1 MFVIV
6 NFRKLSSISRKLLI
20 KMVTVNGQKMNVVKF
35 SSQGTL
41 NTLLS
46 LNTFVKTDLERQ

>member
-1 MFVIV
+1 
-6 NFRKLSSISRKLLI
+6 
-20 KMVTVNGQKMNVVKF
+20 MVTVNGQKMNVVKF